1 MSQLPPA
8 IFADNLKPSVTRISE
23 LLSQLHQ
30 KQSEFEELL
39 FKQLKDA
46 WADFPHGITIEQGRV
61 MGLFQAGDLEQ
72 AEKVCQLLEHNLK
85 EGSANIFKTIVS
97 VTSRSIDL
105 LKHGAYGV
113 LMKGS

>member
-1 MSQLPPA
+1 MSELPPA
-8 IFADNLKPSVTRISE
+8 IFADNLKPSVTRVSE
-23 LLSQLHQ
+23 VLSQLHQ

-39 FKQLKDA
+39 NKQLKDA
-46 WADFPHGITIEQGRV
+46 WADFPYGITIEQGRV
-61 MGLFQAGDLEQ
+61 MGLFQAGNLEQ
-72 AEKVCQLLEHNLK
+72 AEEVCRALEHNLK

-97 VTSRSIDL
+97 VRSRSINV